1 MAIRRAFVV
10 DRPPQATLHGTVRRL
25 GDFLTVLR
33 KRKVNE
39 GLTPEKLR
47 LVFEDLG
54 PTFVKLGQMMSL
66 RSDILPQEYCNELV
80 QLRMNVRPVP
90 WEEIEPFLVSTY
102 GKPLD
107 EVFSEIDDVPM
118 GSASIAQVY
127 RGTLLDGS
135 EVAIKVQRPGIGESM
150 TRDIS
155 MMRRAVDAL
164 DLVSPSTATGMVDL
178 PAVVDELWSTFQREM
193 DFLQEM
199 DSLEEFTRN
208 NASISYVTCPRVY
221 KRYCTSRVLV
231 MEFIDGIPIDHIDAL
246 CAAGYDLPDIGGKL
260 AENYTKQILDD
271 GFFHVDPHPGNL
283 LVRDGAIVWIDLGMM
298 GRFNTQ
304 ERRQFRSLISALV
317 AGDTSSVKDMLLTIG
332 SAEGEIDHAGL
343 LTDIDTMIERY
354 GSTNLEDLD
363 LGTALGDLFEL
374 VRHFGIR
381 LPANYVMLGR
391 GYVTLET
398 VIASCKPE
406 QSTLQIMASHL
417 KSEFIRDFDLGK
429 ELSHLLVSGG
439 RSMEKAVDLPAHVS
453 DLVNMAAKGQVKVNM
468 AVTGSEEPIRLLGA
482 IIDRTGVALISSG
495 LFIGSSI
502 LCMTSMKPQV
512 IGIPLLGLLGYLG
525 ALVLSMWFIY
535 KVVLRRHHR

>member
-1 MAIRRAFVV
+1 MAIRRVLGG
-10 DRPPQATLHGTVRRL
+10 DRPPQATLQGTMRRL

-33 KRKVNE
+33 RRKVNE

-47 LVFEDLG
+47 LVLEDLG

-66 RSDILPQEYCNELV
+66 RSDILPQEYCDELV
-80 QLRMNVRPVP
+80 KLRMNVRPVP

-107 EVFSEIDDVPM
+107 EVFSKVDDVPM

-127 RGTLLDGS
+127 RAELLDGS
-135 EVAIKVQRPGIGESM
+135 PVAIKVQRPGIGESM
-150 TRDIS
+150 TRDLS
-155 MMRRAVDAL
+155 MMRRAVDTL
-164 DLVSPSTATGMVDL
+164 DMVNPDAATGLVDL

-199 DSLEEFTRN
+199 DSLEEFACN
-208 NASISYVTCPRVY
+208 NAQIAYVTCPKVY

-231 MEFIDGIPIDHIDAL
+231 MEFIDGIPIDRIDDL
-246 CAAGYDLPDIGGKL
+246 LAAGYELPDIGGKL

-304 ERRQFRSLISALV
+304 ERRRFRSLISALV
-317 AGDTSSVKDMLLTIG
+317 AGDTTGVKDLLLTIG
-332 SAEGEIDHAGL
+332 VTEGEIDHAGL
-343 LTDIDTMIERY
+343 LEAIDTMIERY

-363 LGTALGDLFEL
+363 LGMALGDLFNL

-398 VIASCKPE
+398 VIASFKPE

-417 KSEFIRDFDLGK
+417 KTEFIRDFDLKG
-429 ELSHLLVSGG
+429 ELTHALASGG
-439 RSMEKAVDLPAHVS
+439 RSMGKVVDLPVRIS
-453 DLVNMAAKGQVKVNM
+453 DLVNMAARGQVKVNL
-468 AVTGSEEPIRLLGA
+468 AVTGSEAPIRLLGT
-482 IIDRTGVALISSG
+482 IIDRTGIALISSG

-502 LCMTSMKPQV
+502 LCMTDMEPQV

-525 ALVLSMWFIY
+525 ALMLSVWFIY
-535 KVVLRRHHR
+535 KVVFRKPR